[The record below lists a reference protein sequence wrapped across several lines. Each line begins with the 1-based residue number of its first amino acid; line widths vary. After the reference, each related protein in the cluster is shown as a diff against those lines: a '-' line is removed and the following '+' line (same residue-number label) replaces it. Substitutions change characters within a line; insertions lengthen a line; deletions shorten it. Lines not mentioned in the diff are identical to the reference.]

1 MLFFLMQRRK
11 LIAELLEI
19 KRKSAHLSLLRENAK
34 LLDLDLARKI
44 KDTYYDSWTKEPQK
58 TRNAATALRAMSE
71 MISGDECLAL
81 AFWVSGVADLTEG
94 KLEKAIEDLDQAAA
108 VFRKIKQQHN
118 AAQTQVSKLIALA
131 MLGRYDEAIAAG
143 KNALKIFEKSGDQ
156 LAAGKI
162 EMNLSNIF
170 SRREQHKEAEKFCLK
185 ARGRFRAI
193 GEKQWQTMAENGLAN
208 TYAEINDFQ
217 KAEKFYAQAL
227 ENARLAKMFVTEA
240 EIEASM
246 GNLAL
251 FRGRYADALRL
262 LELSRQKYDALKMPH
277 QSAIAELEIA
287 DIYAELN
294 LASEAFEIYQKI
306 SGTLKK
312 LKLRGEEARARANFA
327 AVAARL
333 ENTNLAQKELKKSAR
348 LYELEK
354 NPNGVAAVKLTQVNL
369 EISEEKYEN
378 ALQTIEETEKVLI
391 PSENSRQKLTL
402 KFLKAETAAKIGK
415 TKQAE
420 KLFTETFSQSNK
432 QEQQNLAQLALN
444 SLGKLSLD
452 SGDFKKAE
460 SYFKKAIQVIE
471 NLRSPLAAEEFRMA
485 FLSDKLAPFENLAK
499 IYLARKN
506 FKGAFEIV
514 ERSRARSLVD
524 ALGEEFSNELKGK
537 ISPRLSAKLEI
548 LREELNWFY
557 SRLSRAEDQ
566 TEIGELQ
573 CQANKREKQIADVMR
588 QIESTKTRT
597 TESEKK
603 SGSFDVKDLQ
613 KSLGAR
619 KAIIEFVCFDHKF
632 SAFVITDEKIE
643 FVADLA
649 KEDEIISLLESLH
662 FQFGSLRYGASH
674 LKVFEAD
681 LKKRADFYLQKL
693 HEKIFAPLENFLINR
708 DLIIVPSASLNYVPF
723 QALFDGEKYLI
734 ETREIAYAPSA
745 TVWNFLQKKR
755 ERKMKNALLIGFADE
770 RIPLVNNEIKELQKI
785 FETAKTFTGKNAR
798 FSAFTENAADF
809 DLLHLACHG
818 QFRPENPMFSSLHL
832 ADGWI
837 TVRDICSQKLN
848 AELVTLSACETGL
861 NKIFAGD
868 EILGLA
874 RGFLSAG
881 ASSLVLSLWTVSD
894 AATTRLMKI
903 FYKNLQRGASA
914 KASLALSQRAFIAE
928 NAHPYYWSPF
938 VLIGK

>member
-1 MLFFLMQRRK
+1 MQRK
-11 LIAELLEI
+11 QLIAELLEI

-34 LLDLDLARKI
+34 LLDLDLARNL

-58 TRNAATALRAMSE
+58 TRNAATALEAMSE
-71 MISGDECLAL
+71 MISGDEYKAL
-81 AFWVSGVADLTEG
+81 AFWVSGIADLTEG
-94 KLEKAIEDLDQAAA
+94 KLEKAIKDLDEAAA
-108 VFRKIKQQHN
+108 LFRKIKQHHN

-131 MLGRYDEAIAAG
+131 MLGRYDEAIATG
-143 KNALKIFEKSGDQ
+143 KNALKIFEKAGDA

-170 SRREQHKEAEKFCLK
+170 SRREQHAQAEKFCLK

-217 KAEKFYAQAL
+217 KAETFYAQAL
-227 ENARLAKMFVTEA
+227 DSARLAKMFVTEA

-262 LELSRQKYDALKMPH
+262 LELSRQKYETLEMPH

-294 LASEAFEIYQKI
+294 LASEAFEIYEKV

-327 AVAARL
+327 SVAARL
-333 ENTNLAQKELKKSAR
+333 ENINLAQKELKKSVR

-354 NPNGVAAVKLTQVNL
+354 NPNGVAAVKLTQANL
-369 EISEEKYEN
+369 ELAQNKFEN
-378 ALQTIEETEKVLI
+378 AAQTVSETEKVLSA
-391 PSENSRQKLTL
+391 SENLRQKLTL
-402 KFLKAETAAKIGK
+402 EFLKAETAAKLGK

-420 KLFTETFSQSNK
+420 KLFTETFSRANK
-432 QEQQNLAQLALN
+432 QEQKNLAQISLN
-444 SLGKLSLD
+444 ALGKLFLG
-452 SGDFKKAE
+452 SGDAKRAESHFKKAVE
-460 SYFKKAIQVIE
+460 IIE
-471 NLRSPLAAEEFRMA
+471 NLRSPLASEEFRMA

-499 IYLARKN
+499 IYLERKN
-506 FKGAFEIV
+506 FKSAFEIV
-514 ERSRARSLVD
+514 ERARARSLAD
-524 ALGEEFSNELKGK
+524 ALGEDFSNDLTGK
-537 ISPRLSAKLEI
+537 ISPRLAAKLED

-557 SRLSRAEDQ
+557 SRINRAEDQ
-566 TEIGELQ
+566 TEIGDLQ
-573 CQANKREKQIADVMR
+573 REANKREKQIADVMR
-588 QIESTKTRT
+588 QIESTKTRSAK
-597 TESEKK
+597 TETRTKFLS
-603 SGSFDVKDLQ
+603 VKDLQ
-613 KSLGAR
+613 KSLGAK
-619 KAIIEFVCFDHKF
+619 KAIIEFICFDNAF
-632 SAFVITDEKIE
+632 SVFVITNEKIE

-649 KEDEIISLLESLH
+649 KEDEILSLLENLH
-662 FQFGSLRYGASH
+662 FQFGSLRYGAAH
-674 LKVFEAD
+674 LKTFEAE

-693 HEKIFAPLENFLINR
+693 YEKLFAPLESFLTNR
-708 DLIIVPSASLNYVPF
+708 NLIIVPSAALNYVPF

-734 ETREIAYAPSA
+734 ETREISYAPSA
-745 TVWNFLQKKR
+745 TVWNFLQNKR
-755 ERKMKNALLIGFADE
+755 ARKAKNALLIGFADE
-770 RIPLVNNEIKELQKI
+770 RIPLVNNEIKELEKI
-785 FETAKTFTGKNAR
+785 FDAAKTFTGKDAK
-798 FSAFTENAADF
+798 FSVFTDNAADF
-809 DLLHLACHG
+809 GLLHIACHG

-837 TVRDICSQKLN
+837 TVRDIVSQKLN

-881 ASSLVLSLWTVSD
+881 ANSLVLSLWTVSD
-894 AATTRLMKI
+894 AATTRLMKN
-903 FYKNLQRGASA
+903 FYKNLQRGATAS
-914 KASLALSQRAFIAE
+914 ASLAGSQREFIKE

>member
-1 MLFFLMQRRK
+1 MQRKK

-19 KRKSAHLSLLRENAK
+19 RRKSAHLSLLKENAK
-34 LLDLDLARKI
+34 LLDLDLARKL

-58 TRNAATALRAMSE
+58 TRNAATALEAMSE
-71 MISGDECLAL
+71 MISGDEYKAL
-81 AFWVSGVADLTEG
+81 AFWVSGIADLTEG
-94 KLEKAIEDLDQAAA
+94 KLEKAIEDLDEAATL
-108 VFRKIKQQHN
+108 FRKIKQQHN

-131 MLGRYDEAIAAG
+131 MLGKYDEAIATG
-143 KNALKIFEKSGDQ
+143 KNALKIFEKSGDE

-170 SRREQHKEAEKFCLK
+170 SRREQHAEAEKFCLK
-185 ARGRFRAI
+185 ARNRFRKI

-227 ENARLAKMFVTEA
+227 DNARLAKMFVTEA

-262 LELSRQKYDALKMPH
+262 LELSRQKYETLEMPH

-294 LASEAFEIYQKI
+294 LAGEAFEIYEKV
-306 SGTLKK
+306 SETLKK
-312 LKLRGEEARARANFA
+312 LKLRGEEARARANFGR
-327 AVAARL
+327 VASRL
-333 ENTNLAQKELKKSAR
+333 ENSNLAQKQLKKSAN

-354 NPNGVAAVKLTQVNL
+354 NPNGVAAVKLTQATL
-369 EISEEKYEN
+369 ELAQKKYEN
-378 ALQTIEETEKVLI
+378 ALQTVEETEKVLSK
-391 PSENSRQKLTL
+391 SENLRQKLTL
-402 KFLKAETAAKIGK
+402 KFLKAETAAKLGK
-415 TKQAE
+415 TRQAE
-420 KLFTETFSQSNK
+420 KLLTETFSLANK
-432 QEQQNLAQLALN
+432 QEQKNLAQVSLN
-444 SLGKLSLD
+444 ALGKLFLD
-452 SGDFKKAE
+452 SGDAKRAEKHFKKAVE
-460 SYFKKAIQVIE
+460 IIE
-471 NLRSPLAAEEFRMA
+471 NLRSPLASEEFRMA

-499 IYLARKN
+499 IYLERKN
-506 FKGAFEIV
+506 YKSAFETV
-514 ERSRARSLVD
+514 ERSRARSLAD
-524 ALGEEFSNELKGK
+524 ALGEEFSNELTGK
-537 ISPRLSAKLEI
+537 ISPRLAAKIEH

-557 SRLSRAEDQ
+557 SRINRAEGMD
-566 TEIGELQ
+566 EIGELQ
-573 CQANKREKQIADVMR
+573 AEANRREKQIADVMR
-588 QIESTKTRT
+588 QIESTKTRASK
-597 TESEKK
+597 TEKNTKFLSVE
-603 SGSFDVKDLQ
+603 DLQ
-613 KSLGAR
+613 NSIGAK
-619 KAIIEFVCFDHKF
+619 KAIVEFVCFDNSF
-632 SAFVITDEKIE
+632 SAFVITEKNIE

-649 KEDEIISLLESLH
+649 KEDEILSLLEGLH
-662 FQFGSLRYGASH
+662 FQFGALRYGAAH
-674 LKVFEAD
+674 LKIFENE
-681 LKKRADFYLQKL
+681 LKKRADIYLQKL
-693 HEKIFAPLENFLINR
+693 YEKLFAPLEKFAENC
-708 DLIIVPSASLNYVPF
+708 DLTIVPADSLNYVPF

-734 ETREIAYAPSA
+734 ETREISYAPSA

-770 RIPLVNNEIKELQKI
+770 RIPLVNNEIKELKKI
-785 FETAKTFTGKNAR
+785 FEAAKTFTGKDAK

-809 DLLHLACHG
+809 EVLHLACHG

-837 TVRDICSQKLN
+837 TVRDIVSQKLN

-881 ASSLVLSLWTVSD
+881 AISLVLSLWTVSD

-914 KASLALSQRAFIAE
+914 SASLTAAQREFIKE